1 MEQITYFAI
10 VIGAIFVNNVV
21 LAQFLGI
28 CPFLGVSSKVET
40 SMGMGAAV
48 TFVMALTALVAWS
61 IQTYI
66 LDPLQ
71 IQYMQTIV
79 FILVI
84 AALVQMVEIMLKK
97 LSPSLYQALGI
108 FLPLITTNCAV
119 LGVAILMIQKEFTLL
134 QSVVYSVS
142 TALGFALA
150 LVLGLA
156 VCYAFGT
163 AWFMIV
169 YAKNSGSV
177 GLLTAL
183 GWCVFPFIL
192 PDCVKMALAILIA
205 KRLPK
210 RLIQRV

>member
-1 MEQITYFAI
+1 METVVQI
-10 VIGAIFVNNVV
+10 
-21 LAQFLGI
+21 
-28 CPFLGVSSKVET
+28 
-40 SMGMGAAV
+40 AAV
-48 TFVMALTALVAWS
+48 CLAAA
-61 IQTYI
+61 I
-66 LDPLQ
+66 L
-71 IQYMQTIV
+71 
-79 FILVI
+79 
-84 AALVQMVEIMLKK
+84 
-97 LSPSLYQALGI
+97 G
-108 FLPLITTNCAV
+108 AV
-119 LGVAILMIQKEFTLL
+119 LRQHSPE
-134 QSVVYSVS
+134 
-142 TALGFALA
+142 TAA
-150 LVLGLA
+150 VLGLA

>member
-1 MEQITYFAI
+1 METVVQI
-10 VIGAIFVNNVV
+10 
-21 LAQFLGI
+21 
-28 CPFLGVSSKVET
+28 
-40 SMGMGAAV
+40 AAV
-48 TFVMALTALVAWS
+48 CL
-61 IQTYI
+61 
-66 LDPLQ
+66 
-71 IQYMQTIV
+71 
-79 FILVI
+79 
-84 AALVQMVEIMLKK
+84 AA
-97 LSPSLYQALGI
+97 
-108 FLPLITTNCAV
+108 AV
-119 LGVAILMIQKEFTLL
+119 LGAVLRQHSPE
-134 QSVVYSVS
+134 
-142 TALGFALA
+142 TAA
-150 LVLGLA
+150 VLGLA